1 MVESKTKI
9 TTLESIRKSQDSKEK
24 IINNKTSKAI
34 ADVRMLQKT
43 PGISLNLDESF
54 TQEIVPLKN
63 F

>member
-1 MVESKTKI
+1 MASPEK
-9 TTLESIRKSQDSKEK
+9 LRNSQELKE
-24 IINNKTSKAI
+24 ININTQTRRAI

-63 F
+63 LQ